1 MANSSLAQIRDIRI
15 QKANKLR
22 EMGIDPYPA
31 RSNKTNSIE
40 EILNNYNNFENKE
53 VSLAG
58 RLVSWREHGHLVFG
72 HIQDDKSN
80 IQLYIKD
87 NVLKP
92 TNINNQSIG
101 FDDLG
106 LLDMGDIVQAK
117 GIITK
122 TQRGEI
128 SILPSE
134 IKLLTKSLRPL
145 PEKWTGLVD
154 QEERYRKRYLDFISD
169 PDKLNR
175 FRRKAKFWEANREFM
190 KKNGFIE
197 VETPVLEYVTGG
209 ADARPFV
216 TYHNDLDQNFY
227 LRISTELYQKRLIG
241 AGFEKIFTLAPNFR
255 NEGIS
260 DEHLQEY
267 YQLEWYWAFADYH
280 DSMNLVKEMFRYVA
294 KEVYGKTKFETRGH
308 TFDLADEWVKI
319 DYPKIIKERFDVDIF
334 KDSEEKM
341 LKILEENG
349 IKLSE
354 GDINKNR
361 LIDNLWKIIRKT
373 LSGPAF
379 LVNEPKFMS
388 PLAKSKPENPELTE
402 RFHIIIG
409 GSELGNGYSELNDP
423 IDQFERFKAQQDA
436 RNLGDSEAQMMDID
450 YVEMLEHGMAPTSG
464 YAHSERLFWFL
475 EDVTAREGTLFPQL
489 KHKIDKS
496 NIELYGE
503 KYIVDTLNPNDTVQK
518 IESAVNIKKNESRN
532 NDNVGLNQDFSN
544 KIVIV
549 VNRELE
555 KWQIGNTIGHISA
568 YLGNKIK
575 NFATGE
581 NFITKDEKNHPR
593 NTQYPIIILEAKPGQ
608 MPNFIQKVRDSG
620 MLYHGFIKE
629 MILTTNDEE
638 IINILMNKKD
648 EEIEYLGI
656 GVFGPNEEIDALTK
670 KFSLYK

>member
-22 EMGIDPYPA
+22 DMGIDPYPA
-31 RSNKTNSIE
+31 RSNKTNSIH
-40 EILNNYNNFENKE
+40 EILNNYEKFENKE

-72 HIQDDKSN
+72 HIQDDKAN

-87 NVLKP
+87 NVLKS
-92 TNINNQSIG
+92 TSKTEQIIG

-117 GIITK
+117 GIVTK

-169 PDKLNR
+169 PEKLNR

-190 KKNGFIE
+190 KNNGFIE

-308 TFDLADEWVKI
+308 TFDLADEWEEI
-319 DYPKIIKERFDVDIF
+319 DYPKIIQERFDVDIF
-334 KDSEEKM
+334 TASEDKM
-341 LKILEENG
+341 LKILTEKG
-349 IKLSE
+349 VKLSE
-354 GDINKNR
+354 GDINRNR
-361 LIDNLWKIIRKT
+361 LIDNLWKVIRKT

-379 LVNEPKFMS
+379 LINEPKFMS

-436 RNLGDSEAQMMDID
+436 RNSGDVEAQMMDID

-496 NIELYGE
+496 NIDLYGE
-503 KYIVDTLNPNDTVQK
+503 KYIVDTLNPNDTVHK
-518 IESAVNIKKNESRN
+518 IEDSSRKIPASDKNTS
-532 NDNVGLNQDFSN
+532 DSKQDFSK

-555 KWQIGNTIGHISA
+555 NWKIGNTIGHISA
-568 YLGNKIK
+568 YLGNKI
-575 NFATGE
+575 NSFATGE
-581 NFITKDEKNHPR
+581 NFVTKDEKDHPR
-593 NTQYPIIILEAKPGQ
+593 NTQYPIIVLEAKPGQ
-608 MPNFIQKVRDSG
+608 MANFIQKVRESG

-629 MILTTNDEE
+629 MILTSNDEE
-638 IINILMNKKD
+638 ITNILKDKKD
-648 EEIEYLGI
+648 EDIEYLGI
-656 GVFGPNEEIDALTK
+656 GVFGSNEEVDAITK